1 MMVEH
6 AIVLA
11 RQSVPVFPCRPDK
24 RPYTA
29 RGFHDASTNPA
40 QVEAMFRQFPDAT
53 IGMPTGEASGVFVL
67 DIDRHDGVD
76 GFATLQGLGWS
87 LPPAPTVQTP
97 SGGMHVYFAHSPGLR
112 NTAGKLGPGLDT
124 RGDGGYVIVPPSPGY
139 VWRTQDFRAHGLP
152 RWGGGMALPDLQ
164 QMGQAVL
171 DRACADIAS
180 AVTGTRNHT
189 LNREAFLLA
198 KHVASGQLDE
208 DTVRARLIKA
218 ATDAGLGT
226 AEIKR
231 TLDSAFKGSR
241 GEQMVVVPMTTEFSA
256 AELAGRPVPVRE
268 FLDQRHNIPRFGVTA
283 MFGDGAVGKSLLAM
297 QLAAS
302 TTLGRPWI
310 GMDLNVRGPV
320 YYFACEDPQP
330 ELHIRLAAIAAT
342 YGADLAEMRDLHI
355 APMAGQNCVLA
366 SNDKGVIRPTP
377 LFHSVAARIAE
388 LRPVLV
394 IIDNL
399 VDVFAGSIID
409 PSQAKQ
415 FMHLLT
421 SLSNYNGCPVLLLA
435 HPSLTGMNSGAGDGG
450 TKAWSNS
457 SRSRLYLSRVF
468 SANGDKPVEDDP
480 NARVLTRMK
489 ANYAPTGDAI
499 RVRWQDG
506 VFVNEEAIVK
516 GQPGSAE
523 ADAEAEFLALLR
535 WHEQKRIT
543 VSAFHS
549 NAYAPTA
556 FAKLER
562 GRQVGKARLEK
573 AMHALL
579 DRGAIQVVEHGPPSK
594 TRRHLA
600 IAEGVT

>member
-6 AIVLA
+6 AIALA

-29 RGFHDASTNPA
+29 HGFHDASTNPA

-67 DIDRHDGVD
+67 DIDRRNGVD
-76 GFATLQGLGWS
+76 GFATLQGMGWS

-139 VWRTQDFRAHGLP
+139 VWRTQDFRTHGLP

-208 DTVRARLIKA
+208 DAVRARLIKA

-241 GEQMVVVPMTTEFSA
+241 VEQVVVVPMTTEFSA
-256 AELAGRPVPVRE
+256 AQLAGMPVPPRE
-268 FLDQRHNIPRFGVTA
+268 FLDEKGFIPRLGVTL
-283 MFGDGAVGKSLLAM
+283 FGGDGGTGKSLLAT

-302 TTLGRPWI
+302 TALGRPWI
-310 GMDLNVRGPV
+310 GLNVRRGPV

-330 ELHIRLAAIAAT
+330 ELHIRLAEIAAA
-342 YGADLAEMRDLHI
+342 YGANLAQMADLHI

-366 SNDKGVIRPTP
+366 TNDKGTIRPTP
-377 LFHSVAARIAE
+377 LFYSVAGRIAE
-388 LRPVLV
+388 LRPILV

-399 VDVFAGSIID
+399 VDVFAGNNID

-421 SLSNYNGCPVLLLA
+421 NLSNQNGCPILLLA
-435 HPSLTGMNSGAGDGG
+435 HPSLTGMNNGSGQGG
-450 TKAWSNS
+450 TLHWSNS
-457 SRSRLYLSRVF
+457 ARSRLYLTRVF
-468 SANGDKPVEDDP
+468 ADGGDKPVEDDP
-480 NARVLTRMK
+480 NMRVLTRMK
-489 ANYAPTGDAI
+489 ANYAPTGEAI

-506 VFVNEEAIVK
+506 VFVNEGAILK

-523 ADAEAEFLALLR
+523 ADAEAVFLNLLH
-535 WHEQKRIT
+535 WHGQKRIT

-549 NAYAPTA
+549 NAYAPTV

-562 GRQVGKARLEK
+562 GRQIGKARLEK

-579 DRGAIQVVEHGPPSK
+579 DRGAIQVVEHGPASK
-594 TRRHLA
+594 IRRHLA
-600 IAEGVT
+600 IVEGGA